1 MMSQVLF
8 YVSLGPIVW
17 LWFPNDVLDMLCFIP
32 SRSFLLKIH
41 NIQIIVT
48 FSWSTTLL
56 ANFPSSTNSCSLR
69 FKTCNIIVYPTSL
82 GPWSIKFEN
91 NLLEEKVNSF

>member
-32 SRSFLLKIH
+32 LHPHVHFFIGNSQHSRDCKYLMSNH
-41 NIQIIVT
+41 IIDQ
-48 FSWSTTLL
+48 L
-56 ANFPSSTNSCSLR
+56 SLISQ
-69 FKTCNIIVYPTSL
+69 FMN
-82 GPWSIKFEN
+82 
-91 NLLEEKVNSF
+91 